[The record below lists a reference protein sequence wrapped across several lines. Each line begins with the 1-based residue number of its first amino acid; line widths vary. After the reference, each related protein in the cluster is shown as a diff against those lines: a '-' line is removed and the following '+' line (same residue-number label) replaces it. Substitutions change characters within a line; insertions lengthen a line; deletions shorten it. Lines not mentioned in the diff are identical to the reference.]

1 MGQIW
6 PISYFF
12 FLINKVVLKHKVV
25 RLVLPHN
32 SGSKWF
38 YIEDV
43 ADSSTGNLPDA
54 K

>member
-12 FLINKVVLKHKVV
+12 FLINKVVLKHKVM

-32 SGSKWF
+32 SGSKWL
-38 YIEDV
+38 YIV